1 MVSIHY
7 DEAIPSTHDLLHTQK
22 KLKRHE
28 FCENLIHSICKRLFF
43 SPLTERSKMKKTN
56 YLLCISGL
64 GTGQKPP
71 VISFPTRTLVCSK
84 HLAEVAMDGV
94 CQNEMYTTSVMDR
107 RIASYVVVS
116 MQERHLVDTPDSL
129 FA

>member
-1 MVSIHY
+1 MQTVV
-7 DEAIPSTHDLLHTQK
+7 
-22 KLKRHE
+22 
-28 FCENLIHSICKRLFF
+28 F

-64 GTGQKPP
+64 GMGQKPP

>member
-1 MVSIHY
+1 
-7 DEAIPSTHDLLHTQK
+7 
-22 KLKRHE
+22 
-28 FCENLIHSICKRLFF
+28 
-43 SPLTERSKMKKTN
+43 MKKAN
-56 YLLCISGL
+56 YLLCISGV
-64 GTGQKPP
+64 GMGQKPP

-84 HLAEVAMDGV
+84 HLEEVTMDGV
-94 CQNEMYTTSVMDR
+94 CQNEMYTTSVMGR